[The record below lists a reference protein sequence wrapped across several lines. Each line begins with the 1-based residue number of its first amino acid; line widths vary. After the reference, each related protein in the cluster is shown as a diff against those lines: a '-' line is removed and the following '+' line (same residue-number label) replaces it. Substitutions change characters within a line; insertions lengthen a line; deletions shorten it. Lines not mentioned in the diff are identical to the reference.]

1 MIFFAYNLYRN
12 KIRNYLVD
20 LLTAKLLGNK
30 IVLLHSFSLNHKTKQ
45 MEETKRNNSTV
56 VKAGLVI
63 ALALAAVFGYLY
75 FKERQKVD
83 DKIVE
88 VSQVNRDL
96 MLANS
101 KLDSIGTQLDSRI
114 AEISALGGQ
123 VEELQAL
130 KVQLEK
136 DKRNLIYSKNVS
148 LKDYQGKIAS
158 YESALVQKDLEIAK
172 LKEANVI
179 LTNQNETLITQKS
192 QLIESNTA
200 LENTKAVLTDSV
212 YSISVKNSEL
222 NEKVSLASA
231 LRPMSYAISAIN
243 SRGKERDGSEF
254 KARRVE
260 KIKIAFKLA
269 ENPLTKKENKTIHL
283 RLLDNTGNVISDMAT
298 GSGTFSFGGKEA
310 VYTAKQTIMFTND
323 GQTVDFVYDKGTGY
337 EAGTY
342 TAVLFSDGYRIG
354 QTSFDIK

>member
-1 MIFFAYNLYRN
+1 
-12 KIRNYLVD
+12 
-20 LLTAKLLGNK
+20 
-30 IVLLHSFSLNHKTKQ
+30 
-45 MEETKRNNSTV
+45 MEQSERNNSSV
-56 VKAGLVI
+56 VKAGLII

-96 MLANS
+96 MLANT

-114 AEISALGGQ
+114 AEIAALGGQ
-123 VEELQAL
+123 VDELQAL
-130 KVQLEK
+130 KAQLDK

-148 LKDYQGKIAS
+148 LKDYQDKIAR
-158 YESALVQKDLEIAK
+158 YETVLAQKDIEIAK
-172 LKEANVI
+172 LKEANII
-179 LTNQNETLITQKS
+179 LTNENETLITQKTE
-192 QLIESNTA
+192 LIETNTA
-200 LENTKAVLTDSV
+200 LENTKAVLSDSV
-212 YSISVKNSEL
+212 YSISVKNAEL
-222 NEKVSLASA
+222 SEKVSLASA
-231 LRPMSYAISAIN
+231 LRPMNYAISAIN

-269 ENPLTKKENKTIHL
+269 ENPLSKKENKTIYL
-283 RLLDNTGNVISDMAT
+283 RLLDTSGNVISDMAT
-298 GSGTFSFGGKEA
+298 GSGTFSFAGKET
-310 VYTAKQTIMFTND
+310 VYTTKQNIMFSND
-323 GQTVDFVYDKGTGY
+323 GQTVDFIYDRGAGY
-337 EAGTY
+337 EAGSY